1 LVGTPRGAYVAE
13 PKVDGLGIALLYRTG
28 ILVRGATRGDGRVGE
43 DVTPNLLAVGT
54 IPARLRG
61 TFAHAAELEVRGE
74 VFMPREAFER
84 LNRALERRGEST
96 FANPRNAAA
105 GSVRQRDARVTARRP
120 LDFFAY
126 QVSYVSGETAFTS
139 HWQTLAGLRAAGLP
153 VNPRNARCADLE
165 AVLDYVDGLAGERE
179 RLPYEADGVVIK
191 VDSLDVQRRLGST
204 GHHPRWAVALKFP
217 ARQATTV
224 VRAIELQVG
233 KTGILTPVARLAP
246 VSVGGVTISNATLH
260 NENEVRRKDVRV
272 GDTVLIERAGDVIP
286 QVVQVIRSKRPPG
299 ARPFRFPR
307 RCPACG
313 GAAVRPPGEARWL
326 CVNAAC
332 PAQLRARLR
341 HFGSRRAMD
350 IRGLGEVVVA
360 NLVDRGI
367 VRDFADLYRLR
378 PEDLVQIDGFAE
390 KSARNLVH
398 AIAASRRRG
407 LARLLYALGIPH
419 VGEHVARVLAARFG
433 ILSRLGEA
441 SAQELA
447 AVPGVGPRIAESV
460 ATSLREENNRRVL
473 ERLRLAG
480 VTTSE
485 AAGRHDGP
493 LAGKTFVLTGELE
506 RFTRAMARE
515 RIERLGGRVTDSVS
529 GNTDYLVVGRSPG
542 RKLGQARRLGV
553 RTLDERAF
561 DEMMSERGSR

>member
-1 LVGTPRGAYVAE
+1 
-13 PKVDGLGIALLYRTG
+13 
-28 ILVRGATRGDGRVGE
+28 
-43 DVTPNLLAVGT
+43 
-54 IPARLRG
+54 
-61 TFAHAAELEVRGE
+61 
-74 VFMPREAFER
+74 
-84 LNRALERRGEST
+84 
-96 FANPRNAAA
+96 
-105 GSVRQRDARVTARRP
+105 
-120 LDFFAY
+120 
-126 QVSYVSGETAFTS
+126 
-139 HWQTLAGLRAAGLP
+139 
-153 VNPRNARCADLE
+153 
-165 AVLDYVDGLAGERE
+165 
-179 RLPYEADGVVIK
+179 
-191 VDSLDVQRRLGST
+191 
-204 GHHPRWAVALKFP
+204 
-217 ARQATTV
+217 
-224 VRAIELQVG
+224 
-233 KTGILTPVARLAP
+233 
-246 VSVGGVTISNATLH
+246 
-260 NENEVRRKDVRV
+260 
-272 GDTVLIERAGDVIP
+272 
-286 QVVQVIRSKRPPG
+286 
-299 ARPFRFPR
+299 
-307 RCPACG
+307 
-313 GAAVRPPGEARWL
+313 
-326 CVNAAC
+326 
-332 PAQLRARLR
+332 
-341 HFGSRRAMD
+341 MD